1 MESTL
6 SGASLYRILH
16 TETSEGWGGQ
26 EIRVFREMEAMR
38 ERGHTLFLAAP
49 AKSKIYQKSRE
60 AGFEVYDLKESK
72 PRYPSTILKFA
83 QYLRRNQIQIVNTH
97 SSRDGWIG
105 GIAAR
110 LARTPLII
118 RSRHIEVD
126 YPNRFTSW
134 IGFGILPHLVF
145 TTSQRIT
152 DRLIQELSLQWDRV
166 ATLPTG
172 IDPKKFHAKIPPHL
186 REIESVPAQN
196 PLIAMISVLR
206 SWKGHDV
213 FLNAVEILQK
223 QGVQAT
229 YWIVGGGPGE
239 RHLQQQIESR
249 SLPIRMLGH
258 REDIPEILAAI
269 DILVLP
275 STGHEGVPQIILQAQ
290 ACQKAV
296 IGSQVGGIPEV
307 IEHQVSGLLVEKADP
322 DALARAMKQLIQSPE
337 LRRELAEEGHSA
349 FQKKHTIQT
358 MCEKVETHYQR
369 FLKLES

>member
-1 MESTL
+1 MESKAQG
-6 SGASLYRILH
+6 SPHYRILH

-38 ERGHTLFLAAP
+38 ERGHQLFLAAP
-49 AKSKIYQKSRE
+49 AKSKIFQKCKE
-60 AGFEVYDLKESK
+60 AGFDVYDLKESK
-72 PRYPSTILKFA
+72 PRYPSTIFHFA
-83 QYLRRNQIQIVNTH
+83 QFLRKNEIQIVNTH

-152 DRLIQELSLQWDRV
+152 DRLIQELSLQWENV
-166 ATLPTG
+166 VTLPTG
-172 IDPKKFHAKIPPHL
+172 IDPKKFHAQIPPHL
-186 REIESVPAQN
+186 RKIESVPQDR

-206 SWKGHDV
+206 SWKGHDI
-213 FLNAVEILQK
+213 FFDAIEILEK
-223 QGVQAT
+223 QNIKAT

-239 RHLQQQIESR
+239 KHLHQQIESR
-249 SLPIRMLGH
+249 SLPVRMLGH

-307 IEHQVSGLLVEKADP
+307 IENQVSGLLVEKADAS
-322 DALARAMKQLIQSPE
+322 ALARAMKTLIQSPE
-337 LRRELAEEGHSA
+337 LRKELAQQGHA
-349 FQKKHTIQT
+349 TFQKKHTIKK
-358 MCEKVETHYQR
+358 MCEKVESHYQ
-369 FLKLES
+369 KWIPA